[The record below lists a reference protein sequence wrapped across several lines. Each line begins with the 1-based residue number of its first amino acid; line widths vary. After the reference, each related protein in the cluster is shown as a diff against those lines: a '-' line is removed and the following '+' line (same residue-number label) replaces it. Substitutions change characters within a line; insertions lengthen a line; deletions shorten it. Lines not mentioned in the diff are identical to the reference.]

1 MKTISLFSGGG
12 GFDIGAESAGAK
24 IIFANDII
32 PDACSTLRKYFP
44 DSEIVEDSIANIK
57 DFPPADLVIG
67 GYPCQSFSMGGN
79 RNPVADEKTYLY
91 QHFARCLNVV
101 QPKYFIAENVDG
113 LKNLRNG
120 EFLKQQIALFEKAG
134 QQGYCVVAR
143 RIDAKDYGVPQT
155 RKRMFIVGIRKDLG
169 REFTFPD
176 PTHGNASRKQSHLQS
191 YKSHGE
197 AIKHLPIWPDG
208 EFYERPHDP
217 DGHWPWYYMSR
228 NRKRH
233 WDEPSF
239 TIVANWRHITLHP
252 ASPMMKLT
260 WSNLADGFKQ
270 RWDFSNEY
278 DHLEGE
284 LSRPTLE
291 EPRRLSWRECAA
303 IQTFRK
309 DFEPEGKIESKF
321 TQIGNAVPPLL
332 AKAIVQMLEPADT
345 NQSKNGIKK
354 AILKPHDV

>member
-1 MKTISLFSGGG
+1 MRTISLFSGCG
-12 GFDIGAESAGAK
+12 GFDIGAERGGAE
-24 IIFANDII
+24 IIFSNDSM
-32 PDACSTLRKYFP
+32 PEACATLRKYFP
-44 DSEIVEDSIANIK
+44 NSQVVEDDIANIA
-57 DFPPADLVIG
+57 DFPTADLVIG

-91 QHFARCLNVV
+91 QHFARCLEVV

-113 LKNLRNG
+113 LRNLRNG
-120 EFLKQQIALFEKAG
+120 KFLKQQVALFKKAG
-134 QQGYCVVAR
+134 RQGYRIVAE
-143 RIDAKDYGVPQT
+143 RIDAKDFGVPQT
-155 RKRMFIVGIRKDLG
+155 RKRMFIVGIRKDL
-169 REFTFPD
+169 EQTFVFPK
-176 PTHGNASRKQSHLQS
+176 PTHGKVPRKNSHLHP
-191 YKSHGE
+191 YTSHGD
-197 AIKHLPIWPDG
+197 AIQHLPLWPDG

-260 WSNLADGFKQ
+260 WSNLADGSKQ
-270 RWDFSNEY
+270 RWDFSDEY
-278 DHLEGE
+278 DHLETN
-284 LSRPTLE
+284 LSRPILE

-309 DFEPEGKIESKF
+309 DFEPEGKVETKF
-321 TQIGNAVPPLL
+321 TQIGNSVPPLL
-332 AKAIVQMLEPADT
+332 AEIIV
-345 NQSKNGIKK
+345 KNIVSGEG
-354 AILKPHDV
+354 LKPLFETAVVSY